1 MIDMG
6 DAPMLLELLDEARR
20 NVSTSQEKE
29 EQRPSI

>member
-6 DAPMLLELLDEARR
+6 DAPMLLELLDEAMR

-29 EQRPSI
+29 EERPSI